1 MNRRTF
7 FHNLGDGI
15 SSSFLVGTAG
25 GVVAGAVGT
34 IGVLNR
40 GSCSNC
46 SYSQQG
52 EDLIIESLCFYLK
65 INNPTYLDIGAAD
78 PIVGNNTYLFYL
90 KGARGVLVEPNPTFC
105 RSLRGTR
112 PKDTV
117 LNIGVGFKHEDLAD
131 YYMIS
136 GPGDGVLNTFSKD
149 QVDRIITESK
159 GDRHVEKILKMRLV
173 NINKIME
180 EHFRGAPSIVS
191 IDTEGLDLEIVKSLD
206 FERYRPPI
214 LCAETL
220 VLNSTKM
227 DNRILELMQSKNYS
241 VRGATFVNSIFVD
254 NRLL

>member
-1 MNRRTF
+1 MNRRMF
-7 FHNLGDGI
+7 FRNLGGGV

-34 IGVLNR
+34 TAVLSR
-40 GSCSNC
+40 GSHSNR

-52 EDLIIESLCFYLK
+52 EDLIIESLCVYLK
-65 INNPTYLDIGAAD
+65 ITNPIYLDIGAAD

-90 KGARGVLVEPNPTFC
+90 KGARGVLVEPNPTLC
-105 RSLRGTR
+105 RSLRDTR
-112 PKDTV
+112 PRDTV
-117 LNIGVGFKHEDLAD
+117 LNIGVGFKDEDVAD

-136 GPGDGVLNTFSKD
+136 GSGGETLNTFSKD
-149 QVDRIITESK
+149 QVDRIITDSK
-159 GDRHVEKILKMRLV
+159 GERHVEKILKMPLV

-180 EHFRGAPSIVS
+180 EHFRDAPSIVS
-191 IDTEGLDLEIVKSLD
+191 IDTEGLDLEILKSLD

-227 DNRILELMQSKNYS
+227 ESRILDLMQSKNYS
-241 VRGATFVNSIFVD
+241 VRGGTFVNTCFVD
-254 NRLL
+254 NQLL